1 MANGILKV
9 SNIQTSSGSG
19 TITIGQSGETV
30 TVPSGATLDM
40 TNATTSL
47 NSNMKNI
54 PAFEATKSVGQS
66 IANNVT
72 TKITFDG
79 TAFDT
84 DNAFNTTNSTFTVP
98 TGKGGVYYLRGQARC
113 PGADDGEVV
122 QIHFKKNDTTIS
134 KSLERR
140 DASATNQHKKAR
152 TSILELLA
160 DGDVIDFYIYQNSG
174 GSQTLLQTEV
184 SFEGFRL
191 IGA

>member
-1 MANGILKV
+1 MGTLFV
-9 SNIQTSSGSG
+9 DNIKHQSSQGSG
-19 TITIGQSGETV
+19 TITVGASGEKVDLGTGV
-30 TVPSGATLDM
+30 SGGTL
-40 TNATTSL
+40 TNR
-47 NSNMKNI
+47 
-54 PAFEATKSVGQS
+54 PAFEATTSVNQS
-66 IANNVT
+66 ISNNVT

-84 DNAFNTTNSTFTVP
+84 DNAFNTSNSTFTVP

-122 QIHFKKNDTTIS
+122 QIQFKKNDNSIL

-152 TSILELLA
+152 TSILEQLA
-160 DGDVIDFYIYQNSG
+160 EGDVIDLHIYQNSG
-174 GSQTLLQTEV
+174 GSQTLTKSEV

>member
-1 MANGILKV
+1 MGTLFV
-9 SNIQTSSGSG
+9 DNIKHQSSQGSG
-19 TITIGQSGETV
+19 TITVGASGEKVDLGTGV
-30 TVPSGATLDM
+30 SGGTL
-40 TNATTSL
+40 TNR
-47 NSNMKNI
+47 
-54 PAFEATKSVGQS
+54 PAFEATTSVNQS
-66 IANNVT
+66 ISDNVT

-84 DNAFNTTNSTFTVP
+84 DNAFNTSNSTFVVP

-122 QIHFKKNDTTIS
+122 QIQFKKNDNSIL

-152 TSILELLA
+152 TSILEQLA
-160 DGDVIDFYIYQNSG
+160 EGDVIDLHIYQNSG
-174 GSQTLLQTEV
+174 GSQTLTKSEV